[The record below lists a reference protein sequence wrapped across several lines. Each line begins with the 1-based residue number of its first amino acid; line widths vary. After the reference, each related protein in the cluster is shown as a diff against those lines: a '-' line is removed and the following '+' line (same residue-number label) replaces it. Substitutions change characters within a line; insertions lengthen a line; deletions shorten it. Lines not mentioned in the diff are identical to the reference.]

1 MSDEP
6 VKGGPRLTV
15 VGTGIHPGHATVE
28 TLEVMKAATKLF
40 YGSDKSKWVKE
51 LRPDAESL
59 AIFREPQKDRYTTY
73 EEMAEHLLSA
83 VRRGDDVAAAFY
95 GDASIATWPAVNAIR
110 RARLEGFPARMLPG
124 VSSLNCLL
132 CELGIDPGRRPLVM
146 ACAHDYLRR
155 PQQFSTLHHLLLW
168 QINMVGSLTN
178 KEDPEGI
185 AALVQALMKIYGP
198 HHEVVLYQA
207 TPDPA
212 KWRSFIRPV
221 PVAKLEGAAVHHHVG
236 TLYVPPWGARLGTSA

>member
-40 YGSDKSKWVKE
+40 YGSDESKWVKE

-110 RARLEGFPARMLPG
+110 RARGVIIAPDDVIARTGLTVEQFRRHEQGHCHVVDGRTWSSKHEGGRNLQGMEVIPRDRAAQTEDAAAEKERLERAKTWYRQTMPPPPM
-124 VSSLNCLL
+124 
-132 CELGIDPGRRPLVM
+132 E
-146 ACAHDYLRR
+146 
-155 PQQFSTLHHLLLW
+155 
-168 QINMVGSLTN
+168 
-178 KEDPEGI
+178 
-185 AALVQALMKIYGP
+185 KI
-198 HHEVVLYQA
+198 
-207 TPDPA
+207 
-212 KWRSFIRPV
+212 K
-221 PVAKLEGAAVHHHVG
+221 
-236 TLYVPPWGARLGTSA
+236 